1 MLVTGGFDPI
11 HSGHIRIFN
20 AASKLAPKLIIG
32 VNSDEW
38 LIRKKNFYF
47 MELKERITIIE
58 NIKSVEKVITW
69 DDYDNTAV
77 GAIKLLLSSISS
89 TEGIIFANGGDRNKN
104 NIPELNAYKNNMR
117 VSFVFGVGGT
127 KKLNSS
133 SKILNNF
140 KYIKRK

>member
-1 MLVTGGFDPI
+1 MEISIVIPL
-11 HSGHIRIFN
+11 FN
-20 AASKLAPKLIIG
+20 ESESL
-32 VNSDEW
+32 E
-38 LIRKKNFYF
+38 
-47 MELKERITIIE
+47 ELHDWI
-58 NIKSVEKVITW
+58 
-69 DDYDNTAV
+69 
-77 GAIKLLLSSISS
+77 LSSISS